1 MRSAAHSRRRNA
13 SGTWTRIPAPSP
25 VSGSQP
31 HAPRWVRFWR
41 TVSPFSMMSC
51 ERSPFTLTT
60 KPTPAGS
67 GLGLRS
73 KGHRGL
79 GSCMLGSPRVRV
91 ALTVAPRA
99 LAGRGRRR
107 LGGMEGELHA
117 LGVRRENHHGLGPRH
132 AVERADLADQ
142 ALERRGVRRL
152 HLEQQRV
159 LAGHVVALEH
169 VAERGHL
176 ALEVADPARV
186 CDQHPDEGGDVE
198 TDPARVQDGAVAGHD
213 AGGLE
218 LLDALEHRGGTQT
231 HLLSDANER
240 RPAVLLEQHAD
251 AEVYVV
257 QLEVGMVTES
267 HKVGGGLAGTFRWG
281 EASLSIESSGNRR
294 VPIPRTSGSPAVR
307 RPSVVQTPPGHPT
320 REG

>member
-13 SGTWTRIPAPSP
+13 SGTCTRMPAPSP

-60 KPTPAGS
+60 KPTPHASRSVRGS
-67 GLGLRS
+67 RS
-73 KGHRGL
+73 QRGL
-79 GSCMLGSPRVRV
+79 GSCILRSPRVRV
-91 ALTVAPRA
+91 ALAVPPRA
-99 LAGRGRRR
+99 LAGLRGRG

-117 LGVRRENHHGLGPRH
+117 LGVRREDDHGLGPRD

-142 ALERRGVRRL
+142 ALERRGVRGL

-159 LAGHVVALEH
+159 LAGHVVALEDGGC
-169 VAERGHL
+169 AE
-176 ALEVADPARV
+176 
-186 CDQHPDEGGDVE
+186 
-198 TDPARVQDGAVAGHD
+198 
-213 AGGLE
+213 
-218 LLDALEHRGGTQT
+218 T
-231 HLLSDANER
+231 HLLADGDER
-240 RPAVLLEQHAD
+240 RPAVLLQQAAD

-267 HKVGGGLAGTFRWG
+267 HKV
-281 EASLSIESSGNRR
+281 
-294 VPIPRTSGSPAVR
+294 
-307 RPSVVQTPPGHPT
+307 
-320 REG
+320 EG

>member
-1 MRSAAHSRRRNA
+1 MRSAAHSRRRKA
-13 SGTWTRIPAPSP
+13 SGTCTRMPAPSP

-60 KPTPAGS
+60 KPTPHASRSVRGS
-67 GLGLRS
+67 RS
-73 KGHRGL
+73 QRGL
-79 GSCMLGSPRVRV
+79 GWCISGSPRVR
-91 ALTVAPRA
+91 
-99 LAGRGRRR
+99 
-107 LGGMEGELHA
+107 E
-117 LGVRRENHHGLGPRH
+117 
-132 AVERADLADQ
+132 
-142 ALERRGVRRL
+142 ALERRGVLGL
-152 HLEQQRV
+152 HLEEQRV
-159 LAGHVVALEH
+159 LAGHVVALEY

-186 CDQHPDEGGDVE
+186 GDQHPDESGDVE
-198 TDPARVQDGAVAGHD
+198 AEPARVQDGAVAGHD

-218 LLDALEHRGGTQT
+218 LLDALEHRGGAQT

-240 RPAVLLEQHAD
+240 RPAVLLQQPED

-267 HKVGGGLAGTFRWG
+267 HKVEGGLAGTFRWG
-281 EASLSIESSGNRR
+281 EASLSIESSGKR
-294 VPIPRTSGSPAVR
+294 GSRFHGRQAVL
-307 RPSVVQTPPGHPT
+307 HF
-320 REG
+320 

>member
-1 MRSAAHSRRRNA
+1 MPSATHSRRRKA
-13 SGTWTRIPAPSP
+13 SGTWTRMPAPSP

-60 KPTPAGS
+60 KPTPHASRSVRGS
-67 GLGLRS
+67 RSQRGVAWRMLGL
-73 KGHRGL
+73 
-79 GSCMLGSPRVRV
+79 LGSPRVRV
-91 ALTVAPRA
+91 TLAVAPRA

-107 LGGMEGELHA
+107 LGGMEGELHP
-117 LGVRRENHHGLGPRH
+117 LGVRGEDDHGLRARH

-169 VAERGHL
+169 VAQRGHL

-186 CDQHPDEGGDVE
+186 RDEHPDEGRDVE
-198 TDPARVQDGAVAGHD
+198 TDPARVQDGAVAGDD

-218 LLDALEHRGGTQT
+218 LLDALEHRGGAEID
-231 HLLSDANER
+231 LLADANEGG
-240 RPAVLLEQHAD
+240 PAVLLEQGED

-267 HKVGGGLAGTFRWG
+267 HKVKRPFLGTLDGKRG
-281 EASLSIESSGNRR
+281 
-294 VPIPRTSGSPAVR
+294 VCQ
-307 RPSVVQTPPGHPT
+307 SVL
-320 REG
+320 

>member
-1 MRSAAHSRRRNA
+1 
-13 SGTWTRIPAPSP
+13 APSP

-60 KPTPAGS
+60 KPTPQASRSVRGS
-67 GLGLRS
+67 RS
-73 KGHRGL
+73 QRGL

-91 ALTVAPRA
+91 ALAVPPRA
-99 LAGRGRRR
+99 LAGLRGRG

-117 LGVRRENHHGLGPRH
+117 LGVRREDDHGLGPRY

-142 ALERRGVRRL
+142 ALERRGVRGL

-176 ALEVADPARV
+176 PLEVADPARV
-186 CDQHPDEGGDVE
+186 RDQHPDESGDVE
-198 TDPARVQDGAVAGHD
+198 AEPARVQDGAVAGHD

-218 LLDALEHRGGTQT
+218 LPDALEHRGGAQT

-240 RPAVLLEQHAD
+240 RPAVLLQQPED

-257 QLEVGMVTES
+257 QLEVGMVPDFLR
-267 HKVGGGLAGTFRWG
+267 VGGGQAGTLRWG
-281 EASLSIESSGNRR
+281 EAPWPIESSGKRG
-294 VPIPRTSGSPAVR
+294 SGFHGRQAVL
-307 RPSVVQTPPGHPT
+307 HF
-320 REG
+320 